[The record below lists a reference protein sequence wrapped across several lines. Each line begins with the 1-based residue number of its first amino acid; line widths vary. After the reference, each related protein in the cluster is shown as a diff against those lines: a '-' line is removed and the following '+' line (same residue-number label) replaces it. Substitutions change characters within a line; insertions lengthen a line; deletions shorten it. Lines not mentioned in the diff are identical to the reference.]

1 MSRPGQLGPAPP
13 SAHAA
18 ASSQAGRQQRDDWAV
33 SWMTA
38 SDPIHHTPHSS
49 CTQLTAGE
57 VVNWRLAAIF
67 NTILNLSPF
76 CIGKGTVALNIVIS
90 VPCHEHW
97 SVWDNLSGTECGDI
111 THT

>member
-1 MSRPGQLGPAPP
+1 
-13 SAHAA
+13 
-18 ASSQAGRQQRDDWAV
+18 
-33 SWMTA
+33 MTA
-38 SDPIHHTPHSS
+38 SVLHT
-49 CTQLTAGE
+49 TQLLHSTDSGE
-57 VVNWRLAAIF
+57 VVNGWLAAIF